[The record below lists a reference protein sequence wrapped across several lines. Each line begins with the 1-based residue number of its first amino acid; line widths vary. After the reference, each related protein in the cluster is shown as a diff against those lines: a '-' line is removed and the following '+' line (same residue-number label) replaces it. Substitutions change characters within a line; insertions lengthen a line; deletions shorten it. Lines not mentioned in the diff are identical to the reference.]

1 MKMADIFLANYV
13 QGLLAIAV
21 RCWCF
26 FLNILWTKNYRYEWD
41 CVWEKMEW
49 SFPEE
54 WNLFLYFYIYTKPF
68 IDSWLF
74 YDCFSPS
81 DRGPPTTVTM
91 WGIQVTTGSLW
102 CGKVYQKLSSVL
114 ICVRIVLV
122 KRKSTCLWCILCLQK
137 ENLFVDN
144 ASSNKADLKTRHV

>member
-1 MKMADIFLANYV
+1 MADIFLANYV

-54 WNLFLYFYIYTKPF
+54 WNLFLYFYIYIKPF
-68 IDSWLF
+68 IDSWLSTIVSHLVTEDRPLLWPCEG
-74 YDCFSPS
+74 YRWRREVSGVEKSIRSCPPS
-81 DRGPPTTVTM
+81 
-91 WGIQVTTGSLW
+91 
-102 CGKVYQKLSSVL
+102 SSVFVSYSL
-114 ICVRIVLV
+114 NVKALASDVSCVC
-122 KRKSTCLWCILCLQK
+122 RKKTCLWTMHLATKQ
-137 ENLFVDN
+137 
-144 ASSNKADLKTRHV
+144 T